1 MLGCPADEVTAAHAE
16 DRRRMNLLP
25 GITLT
30 VTVAGQATQGEY
42 ALVEAVVADGT
53 EIPPHVAQ
61 LEDVILHVLH
71 GEVALVVD
79 RRPSTLTTGATVV
92 LERGVPRR
100 LTATRP
106 TRVLALITPAG
117 LEQLLTVVA
126 DPATDPDDRA
136 ALLAVGGVSTVPAA

>member
-1 MLGCPADEVTAAHAE
+1 MLGYAADEVTGAPAE
-16 DRRRMNLLP
+16 DRWRMNLLP
-25 GITLT
+25 GITLN
-30 VTVAGQATQGEY
+30 VTVAGHATHGEY

-71 GEVALVVD
+71 GELALVVD
-79 RRPSTLTTGATVV
+79 RKPSTLETGATVV

-106 TRVLALITPAG
+106 SRVLALITPAG
-117 LEQLLTVVA
+117 LEQLLAVVA

-136 ALLAVGGVSTVPAA
+136 ALLAVGGVQAVPAA

>member
-1 MLGCPADEVTAAHAE
+1 
-16 DRRRMNLLP
+16 MNLLP
-25 GITLT
+25 GINLN
-30 VTVAGQATQGEY
+30 VTVPGRATQGEY
-42 ALVEAVVADGT
+42 ALVEAVLADGV

-71 GEVALVVD
+71 GELALVVD
-79 RRPSTLTTGATVV
+79 RNPTTLGTGSTAV

-117 LEQLLTVVA
+117 LEQLLADIA

-136 ALLAVGGVSTVPAA
+136 ALLAVGGVQAVPAA